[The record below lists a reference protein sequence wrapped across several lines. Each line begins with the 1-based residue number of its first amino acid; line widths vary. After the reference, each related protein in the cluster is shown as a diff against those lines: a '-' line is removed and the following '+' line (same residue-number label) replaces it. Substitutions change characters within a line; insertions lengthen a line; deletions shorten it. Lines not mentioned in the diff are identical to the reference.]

1 MRIGKFCQYH
11 SCLSFLKKGGVKN
24 KIEVSRA
31 GYLFL
36 SRAKEVGR
44 VYSFF
49 LFLNSL
55 WELYKYTLVLR
66 NVFLVE
72 RVLFKNY

>member
-55 WELYKYTLVLR
+55 
-66 NVFLVE
+66 
-72 RVLFKNY
+72 

>member
-1 MRIGKFCQYH
+1 MRIGKFCQHH
-11 SCLSFLKKGGVKN
+11 SCLSFFKKGGVKN

-49 LFLNSL
+49 FLNSL
-55 WELYKYTLVLR
+55 
-66 NVFLVE
+66 
-72 RVLFKNY
+72 